1 MVAGASFAQA
11 PVPVPSYVLFGTI
24 PATSVGTATLAC
36 DVPSLIS
43 GYVPF
48 AASSSE
54 YYKDAAG
61 VHINFG
67 QPVDYFK
74 KGAGDTNFGGWAL
87 LKFNTAK
94 SGTVAL
100 DASPWTYDYGNNTW
114 TKWPNFSIAFSEYS
128 ASYAAN
134 TLTVTF
140 KMTAQGC
147 VLPIS
152 ATYHNFGQ

>member
-1 MVAGASFAQA
+1 MRRLGLMLGAVTAVAMVAGASFAQA

-100 DASPWTYDYGNNTW
+100 DAQLSGPPSHLDV
-114 TKWPNFSIAFSEYS
+114 S
-128 ASYAAN
+128 
-134 TLTVTF
+134 
-140 KMTAQGC
+140 
-147 VLPIS
+147 
-152 ATYHNFGQ
+152 GQIQLADVHRWDLIPDEVGAMRI